1 MVDIYY
7 KLGVRQMNFVYNVR
21 NFMSDGGGVAPDR
34 DGGLSL
40 AGKRL
45 VKETNRAGM
54 IVDCTHSSYRTA
66 IDAAAVSTKPIILSH
81 TNPYGAYNIQRNAP
95 DSVIIAVAKTGGV
108 IATNGVGA
116 FLNKEGI
123 ASSEEIA
130 RHVNYIK
137 ELVGAGHTGWG
148 SDCVHP
154 PMLLEVMLFILSDPE
169 SYPPELGYGKSSQLA
184 IPGYVWGVVRVLEK
198 KYKWNETEIKGF
210 LGENTLRVYKAN
222 WE

>member
-1 MVDIYY
+1 MQIETVDDIYRAKKEGKFGVSINFQGSNALGGNLDMVDIYY

-21 NFMSDGGGVAPDR
+21 NFMSDGGRVAPDR

-123 ASSEEIA
+123 ASSEEIT

-137 ELVGAGHTGWG
+137 ELVGAGQYW
-148 SDCVHP
+148 
-154 PMLLEVMLFILSDPE
+154 
-169 SYPPELGYGKSSQLA
+169 LG
-184 IPGYVWGVVRVLEK
+184 
-198 KYKWNETEIKGF
+198 F
-210 LGENTLRVYKAN
+210 
-222 WE
+222 